1 MLGVFQG
8 VLQRELGMMW
18 EFFTHDSVRLPLNP
32 SLEVVGIDRKVLDYL
47 TTTANKLLSMA
58 IIQVNLRKPDA
69 PPVKNWRILL
79 VQSFTACMPL
89 LTATSTF
96 RLGRR
101 HWSSPQQC
109 YLHCLYTHLA
119 VAVLSSEM
127 LLFVLSIHES
137 FHLFK

>member
-32 SLEVVGIDRKVLDYL
+32 SLEVVGIDRKVLNYL

-69 PPVKNWRILL
+69 PPVKNWR
-79 VQSFTACMPL
+79 TACMPL
-89 LTATSTF
+89 LTATSAF
-96 RLGRR
+96 GLGRR
-101 HWSSPQQC
+101 HWSSPQQS